1 MNKEET
7 TYSDVNL
14 IDEVML
20 EEKHGSFP
28 LEPFT
33 LTPNQAH

>member
-7 TYSDVNL
+7 PYSGVNL
-14 IDEVML
+14 TDEVML
-20 EEKHGSFP
+20 EEKLGIFP

-33 LTPNQAH
+33 LTPN